1 MKKHTSQILALLL
14 AVVLCLGLIVPAGA
28 ADRSTQDL
36 KFEQVD
42 GMAPSKLSPSQLD
55 AADEE
60 QTDYAADD
68 IVRVSIVLK
77 DASTIEKFG
86 SAKLSSSDFSQH
98 ADVSAETAARLR
110 RALKQ
115 GGDSITSAELA
126 VRMGITTRSVNR
138 ILSSLE
144 EAGYGA
150 TVGKRSSGKGRPARV
165 MKISLPE

>member
-86 SAKLSSSDFSQH
+86 SAKLSSSAVAYRNS
-98 ADVSAETAARLR
+98 
-110 RALKQ
+110 LKSEQ
-115 GGDSITSAELA
+115 KSITQRINAKLDGSLDVVWNLTLAANIISAN
-126 VRMGITTRSVNR
+126 VRYDQIEKIESVR
-138 ILSSLE
+138 ASSP
-144 EAGYGA
+144 
-150 TVGKRSSGKGRPARV
+150 S
-165 MKISLPE
+165 